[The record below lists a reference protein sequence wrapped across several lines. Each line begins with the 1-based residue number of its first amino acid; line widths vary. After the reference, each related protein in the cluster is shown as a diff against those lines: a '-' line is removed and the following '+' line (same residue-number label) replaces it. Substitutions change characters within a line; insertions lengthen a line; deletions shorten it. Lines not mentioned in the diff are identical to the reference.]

1 LKKKLIIIGKNSFI
15 GSNIY
20 KDLKNKYKILILN
33 FSQFKK
39 LKLKTIKD
47 YDYICNCSVNKN
59 YVNNI
64 YKEKNDIDV
73 KIISKIINTKLI
85 YIFLSSRKVYKPKF
99 NINENE
105 KLNPIDTYSL
115 NKTITE
121 KKLIKKFKSQLLILR
136 ISNIIGFKIKKND
149 KQVNKTFFD
158 NYLKFNK
165 SKKEIKYYNYYKD
178 FITIEQLSKI
188 FSLILKKKLTGIFNI
203 SLGKKIY
210 LKELLGWLNKYNNF
224 KNKYICLL
232 TSKKKSKEESFT
244 LNNKKISKRINYKP
258 KKKDLK
264 QYCMELSKKIN

>member
-1 LKKKLIIIGKNSFI
+1 MKKKLIIIGKNSFI

-20 KDLKNKYKILILN
+20 KDLKNKYKILIIN

-39 LKLKTIKD
+39 LKLKIIKD
-47 YDYICNCSVNKN
+47 YDYACNCSVNKN
-59 YVNNI
+59 YVNNS

-73 KIISKIINTKLI
+73 KIVSKIINTKLT
-85 YIFLSSRKVYKPKF
+85 YIFLSSRKVYKPNF

-105 KLNPIDTYSL
+105 KLSPIDTYSL

-121 KKLIKKFKSQLLILR
+121 KKLIKKLKSRLLILR
-136 ISNIIGFKIKKND
+136 ISNVVGFKIKKNNR
-149 KQVNKTFFD
+149 QVNKTFFD

-188 FSLILKKKLTGIFNI
+188 FSLILKKKLTGIFNV
-203 SLGKKIY
+203 SLGEKIY

-224 KNKYICLL
+224 KNKFICLL

-244 LNNKKISKRINYKP
+244 LNNKKISNRINYKP

-264 QYCMELSKKIN
+264 KYCLELSKKIN

>member
-1 LKKKLIIIGKNSFI
+1 MKKKLIIIGKNSFI

-20 KDLKNKYKILILN
+20 KDLRNKYKILILN

-39 LKLKTIKD
+39 LKLEKIKD
-47 YDYICNCSVNKN
+47 YEYVCNCSVNKN

-73 KIISKIINTKLI
+73 KIISRIINTKLT

-105 KLNPIDTYSL
+105 KLSPIDTYSL

-121 KKLIKKFKSQLLILR
+121 KKLINKLKSQLLILR
-136 ISNIIGFKIKKND
+136 ISNIIGFKIKKN
-149 KQVNKTFFD
+149 KRQVNKTFFD

-178 FITIEQLSKI
+178 FITIEQFSKI
-188 FSLILKKKLTGIFNI
+188 FSLILKKKLIGIFNV

-210 LKELLGWLNKYNNF
+210 LKDLLGWLNKNNDF
-224 KNKYICLL
+224 KNKYICLP
-232 TSKKKSKEESFT
+232 TSKKNSKQVSFT
-244 LNNKKISKRINYKP
+244 LNNKKISNRINYKP
-258 KKKDLK
+258 QKKDLK
-264 QYCMELSKKIN
+264 QYCMELSKNIN